1 MTYYTRYPSPI
12 GSLLLISDGL
22 RLTGIAFA
30 EPEMNWTASEDLA
43 IFDSVQRWL
52 DAYFSGNPTPVDFPL
67 SPAGTAFQR
76 RVWGLMTE
84 IPYGQTVTYGQ
95 LAKRLGETMSAQAAG
110 QAAGKNPIA
119 IIIPCHR
126 VVGAKGQ
133 LTGYA
138 WGIERKQWLLRHE
151 EETK

>member
-1 MTYYTRYPSPI
+1 MTCYTRYPSPI

-22 RLTGIAFA
+22 SLTGLTFA
-30 EPEMNWTASEDLA
+30 EPEMNWTASRDSA
-43 IFDSVQRWL
+43 IFDRVRRWL
-52 DAYFSGNPTPVDFPL
+52 DAYFAGNPIPVDFPL

-76 RVWGLMTE
+76 RVWALLAE
-84 IPYGQTVTYGQ
+84 IPYGETVSYGQ
-95 LAKRLGETMSAQAAG
+95 LAKRLGKTMSAQAAG

-126 VVGAKGQ
+126 VVWAKGQ

-138 WGIERKQWLLRHE
+138 WGMERKKWLLGHE